1 MAMTKK
7 TIQTATTWTM
17 TKTDALTDKIVI
29 LTAAGSSTR
38 MGTGKKKEYLKLDGG
53 TVLSKAAASF
63 LTAAFFSMLI
73 VTVPEGGE
81 KDAREALF
89 ADERMPTLLKNTKLL
104 FVNGGKTRQESV
116 FNALTAAAR
125 CVPLKEEKPVVL
137 IHDAARPF
145 VTEKIIQDTISAA
158 LLYGAAVPAIAAVD
172 TQKEISENGTIARHL
187 QRKMIVAV
195 QTPQAFELYPLLECH
210 KAASLTQK
218 EYTDDTEIWDAYPE
232 LNGKRS
238 VRVVEGDRCNY
249 KITYAEDLEKNRKMV
264 NTTIR
269 IGLGTD
275 LHALSE
281 NRKLFLGGIEIPAA
295 KGEQGHSD
303 GDALLHAIADALLGA
318 SGLGD
323 IGSYF
328 PPEEKKWKD
337 ADSRFLLKQ
346 IWTDVKKAGWSLNN
360 LDCVI
365 EIEKPKI
372 LPWRQKIIAS
382 IAEILET
389 ETSRVFV
396 KAKTNEKLDAVGSEN
411 AVKTYCTCLLMRQVQ
426 E

>member
-1 MAMTKK
+1 MIN
-7 TIQTATTWTM
+7 TI
-17 TKTDALTDKIVI
+17 
-29 LTAAGSSTR
+29 
-38 MGTGKKKEYLKLDGG
+38 
-53 TVLSKAAASF
+53 
-63 LTAAFFSMLI
+63 
-73 VTVPEGGE
+73 
-81 KDAREALF
+81 
-89 ADERMPTLLKNTKLL
+89 
-104 FVNGGKTRQESV
+104 
-116 FNALTAAAR
+116 
-125 CVPLKEEKPVVL
+125 
-137 IHDAARPF
+137 
-145 VTEKIIQDTISAA
+145 
-158 LLYGAAVPAIAAVD
+158 
-172 TQKEISENGTIARHL
+172 
-187 QRKMIVAV
+187 
-195 QTPQAFELYPLLECH
+195 
-210 KAASLTQK
+210 
-218 EYTDDTEIWDAYPE
+218 
-232 LNGKRS
+232 
-238 VRVVEGDRCNY
+238 
-249 KITYAEDLEKNRKMV
+249 
-264 NTTIR
+264 IR

-295 KGEQGHSD
+295 KGELGHSD
-303 GDALLHAIADALLGA
+303 GDVLLHAIADALLGA